1 MNTHFSIKTN
11 SAHLWRVFLPD
22 FHDVET
28 SMASLLS
35 IDEIERANQFR
46 FPIHRQRF
54 ILARAFLRKILG
66 LYLQQ
71 PPTALLFTYGPQGK
85 PALRNAALQFNVSH
99 SENMAVYAITSTHPV
114 GVDIEKVECK
124 FNQGIAERFFSRE
137 EYQFLKT
144 LPESEQQVVFYQIWA
159 RKEALIKAI
168 GAGLFMQ
175 LDAFTVAPQQAK
187 SELITYTHDGQ
198 EAALQ
203 VTAFQ
208 AHPDYEAA
216 FAISPAVKEIYYWQ
230 WLAAGP
236 MAWAHGAEEGLN

>member
-11 SAHLWRVFLPD
+11 AVHLWRVYLPD
-22 FHDVET
+22 FYDAET
-28 SMASLLS
+28 DMAFLLS
-35 IDEIERANQFR
+35 TDEAERASQFR

-54 ILARAFLRKILG
+54 ILARAFLRKILS
-66 LYLQQ
+66 LYS
-71 PPTALLFTYGPQGK
+71 PPSPAELLFTYGPQGK

-99 SENMAVYAITSTHPV
+99 SEDMAVYAITVTHPV
-114 GVDIEKVECK
+114 GVDIEKVERK
-124 FNQGIAERFFSRE
+124 FNQGVAERFFSHE

-144 LPESEQQVVFYQIWA
+144 LPESERQVVFYQIWA

-175 LDAFTVAPQQAK
+175 LDAFTVAPQKTK
-187 SELITYTHDGQ
+187 SELITYTHEGQ

-216 FAISPAVKEIYYWQ
+216 FAVSPAVKEIYYWQ
-230 WLAAGP
+230 WLPTGP
-236 MAWAHGAEEGLN
+236 IAWVHGAIED